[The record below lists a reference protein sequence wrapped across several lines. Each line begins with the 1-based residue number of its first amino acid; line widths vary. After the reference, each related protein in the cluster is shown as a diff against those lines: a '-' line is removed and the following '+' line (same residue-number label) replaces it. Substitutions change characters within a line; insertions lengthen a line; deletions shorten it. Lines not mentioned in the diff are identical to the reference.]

1 MKCIQNVKVV
11 HEYVVF
17 KDPVFLF
24 FAQQNLTMLKKTIAL
39 LLFSLPFVIKAQQ
52 SREDFERALHLMEQQ
67 GQIRLDGNKIIFLHM
82 NPGDT
87 AFYRQMYGSM
97 LSKAD
102 QSKNPYSIG
111 FDIDPKYVKNIPL
124 KIKPQPKKDTTPTM
138 VYVPTLKT
146 VNTNILQF
154 DYLQNGDFELG
165 YFRQLP
171 GWKITGPAFMQREG
185 ADQYTWNDFDVVP
198 KGDIGGDYWTDLKF
212 YLGNH
217 RQHWVSSRGDDVLGG
232 SNDGPR
238 ATGMLTSDP
247 FKLYPNQ
254 NFITFLVS
262 GGRDAQNLKVELL
275 EYAVGV
281 RLAGS
286 NIGGVLTGQRTLPG
300 VNQGSV
306 TTVPDTMYKPIAGI
320 AAKTGHNNHIF
331 RRDWWDVRSLDT
343 AKRYVIRI
351 TDNATNLNWGT
362 INVDDFKMV
371 RYNPADN
378 RETDDS
384 LKVQTI
390 TIKDMVSNTDQQI
403 TADMY
408 VPIYGATD
416 LHTHLMS
423 HLSMG
428 KKLIYGA
435 PDSGSI
441 VPAGTHVRGF
451 DAFAPECNPS
461 DERAKGPADA
471 LGNCNAAHGGW
482 GADNDC
488 GNYIRAAILNFA
500 FDAEFENRVPLE
512 RNLHGDHPHEGY
524 PNFLYW
530 PHFSSASHQQMWVD
544 WIKRAYQ
551 GGLRVMV
558 TLTVN
563 SELLG
568 AVLSGDGP
576 MDDKA
581 SANLQLDEIKSFVD
595 RHKDFME
602 VAYKPE
608 DIRRIVRSNKMA
620 IIIGMEVD
628 NIGNFNYANVTVNEA
643 TVKAEIRR
651 LYFDKGVRYIFP
663 VHLVNN
669 KFGGSAIY
677 SLLFNFSNRY
687 TNSQPLRFGDPI
699 RPGLMFNVEGAR
711 DSRIKY
717 SLSLTEG
724 TATAGAMNA
733 AIAGINVLFDGI
745 SQIPFPPALNLD
757 FTSGDF
763 CPDPKLGC
771 IQQFKIIKSLLTPDP
786 AWDMYNN
793 ISGGQQNQL
802 GLTDIGKVAIKEM
815 MRLGMIIDVDHMS
828 DHSVSDMLMLANE
841 FNYPV
846 SSGHNGM
853 RDGFFE
859 DKDHKVS
866 ENQRTDE
873 QLQNIRSLGGVFGIG
888 IGESTAAQ
896 YLTNFRIAMRGNKM
910 DGAAIMMGSD
920 VNGAVTLPKPRIGP
934 GRDGVRSRYSGYIY
948 NNWNK
953 QVSYAAAGAPTQLS
967 AGAPL
972 KMRKYS
978 FGNKSWDYNTE
989 GVAHMGL
996 YPDYFQDLK
1005 NLGMTREERQ
1015 VFFNAADYFV
1025 SMWDKCVKSSLSV
1038 R

>member
-1 MKCIQNVKVV
+1 M
-11 HEYVVF
+11 
-17 KDPVFLF
+17 F

>member
-1 MKCIQNVKVV
+1 
-11 HEYVVF
+11 
-17 KDPVFLF
+17 
-24 FAQQNLTMLKKTIAL
+24 MLKKTVL
-39 LLFSLPFVIKAQQ
+39 LLFASIPFLVKAQQ
-52 SREDFERALHLMEQQ
+52 SKEDVERGLRLMEQQ
-67 GQIRLDGNKIIFLHM
+67 GQIRINGNQVIFLHM

-87 AFYRQMYGSM
+87 AFYRQMYSGM

-102 QSKNPYSIG
+102 PSKNPYSIS
-111 FDIDPKYVKNIPL
+111 FEIDPKFAKNTPA
-124 KIKPQPKKDTTPTM
+124 KIKTPPSKDTSKTLIL
-138 VYVPTLKT
+138 VPTRPQMTATLRP
-146 VNTNILQF
+146 F
-154 DYLQNGDFELG
+154 YYLQNGDFEEG
-165 YFRQLP
+165 YYRQLP
-171 GWKITGPAFMQREG
+171 GWKITGPAFMQKEG
-185 ADQYTWNDFDVVP
+185 ADIYTWNDFDVVS
-198 KGDIGGDYWTDLKF
+198 KSDVGGDYWADLKF
-212 YLGNH
+212 NLGQH
-217 RQHWVSSRGDDVLGG
+217 HQHWITSRGDGILGG
-232 SNDGPR
+232 TNEGGR
-238 ATGMLTSDP
+238 ATGMLTSAP

-254 NFITFLVS
+254 NFISFLIS

-275 EYAVGV
+275 EYSIGT
-281 RLAGS
+281 RIAGS
-286 NIGGVLTGQRTLPG
+286 NVGGVLTGQRTLPG
-300 VNQGSV
+300 VQQGSISN
-306 TTVPDTMYKPIAGI
+306 VPDTQYRPIAGI
-320 AAKTGHNNHIF
+320 VAKTGHNNPIF
-331 RRDWWDVRSLDT
+331 RRDWWDVHSLDT
-343 AKRYVIRI
+343 SRWYVIRI
-351 TDNATNLNWGT
+351 TDNATNVTWGS
-362 INVDDFKMV
+362 INVDDFKML
-371 RYNPADN
+371 RFNPAN
-378 RETDDS
+378 NSEADDS

-390 TIKDMVSNTDQQI
+390 TIKDLVTKTDQLI
-403 TADMY
+403 AADMY
-408 VPIYGATD
+408 VPIYGAAD

-461 DERAKGPADA
+461 DERATGPADA

-488 GNYIRAAILNFA
+488 GNYIRAAVLNFA

-512 RNLHGDHPHEGY
+512 RNLHGDHPHDGY

-581 SANLQLDEIKSFVD
+581 SADLQLDEIKSFVS
-595 RHKDFME
+595 RHNDFME

-643 TVKAEIRR
+643 TAKAEIRR
-651 LYFDKGVRYIFP
+651 LYNKGVRYIFP

-699 RPGLMFNVEGAR
+699 RPGLMFNVEAAH
-711 DSRIKY
+711 DPRIKY

-733 AIAGINVLFDGI
+733 AIAGINILFDGI
-745 SQIPFPPALNLD
+745 SQIPFPPAFNID
-757 FTSGDF
+757 PTSGDF

-771 IQQFKIIKSLLTPDP
+771 IQQFKIIKSLLTPEP
-786 AWDMYNN
+786 AWDVYNS

-802 GLTDIGKVAIKEM
+802 GLTDLGKAAIKEM

-828 DHSVSDMLMLANE
+828 DHSVSDMLMMANE
-841 FNYPV
+841 YDYPV
-846 SSGHNGM
+846 SSGHNNM
-853 RDGFFE
+853 RDGFYE
-859 DKDHKVS
+859 DDGHKVS
-866 ENQRTDE
+866 ENQRTNE
-873 QLQNIRSLGGVFGIG
+873 QLQNIRSLGGIYGIG

-896 YLTNFRIAMRGNKM
+896 YLTNFRLAMSGAKM
-910 DGAAIMMGSD
+910 GGGAIMMGSD
-920 VNGAVTLPKPRIGP
+920 VNGAVTMPKPRIGP
-934 GRDGVRSRYSGYIY
+934 GRDGARNKYSGYIY

-953 QVSYAAAGAPTQLS
+953 KIDYAAEGM
-967 AGAPL
+967 PL
-972 KMRKYS
+972 QPSPGSPYKMRKYK
-978 FGNKSWDYNTE
+978 FGNKTWDYNTE
-989 GVAHMGL
+989 GVAHIGL

-1005 NLGMTREERQ
+1005 NLGMSREERQ
-1015 VFFNAADYFV
+1015 VFFSAADYFV
-1025 SMWDKCVKSSLSV
+1025 SMWDKCVRSSRGV